1 MARLPKTPQPPHPKV
16 EPITLADEIEQAHG
30 CFIGSQP
37 IREIQSHILEEHG
50 EGVDGGT
57 VEMIIMA
64 MLDLGY
70 AYTEK

>member
-1 MARLPKTPQPPHPKV
+1 M
-16 EPITLADEIEQAHG
+16 EPITLADEIEQARG
-30 CFIGSQP
+30 CFISTKP